1 MLASVVRDMAD
12 VSIID
17 SYSRALGIDETVSEA
32 LAQYPDIVGISLPF
46 SFSLF
51 PAVSIAR
58 SLKSQSPDTTIILG
72 GIGASVKPDR
82 LLESGVTDFVA
93 LGEAELT
100 LPELIKLLSDN
111 GIGFAKQN
119 LPEGILTRLADSS
132 IVGDP
137 RKPIDN
143 LDSLPSPSF
152 DLLPGFPGN
161 YSARIITSRGCP
173 YRCPYCA
180 SAGYWGGAYRPHSPA
195 RVVHEIHRLK
205 DTWGVNRISLADDT
219 FNIDRERS
227 HTIAELLIHAALG
240 VEWGASFRPE
250 LLTID
255 DLKLFAR
262 SGLTGIFLGLESG
275 SPRVLKSIR
284 RSHDL
289 EQTRLLIDHARQLGI
304 AVHASFMIGLP
315 DETREDIEMTLEY
328 ARGLSASSL
337 GFHIFHPLPGS
348 DFGDNPGEYGISLQ
362 TPDNIEER
370 IGAIDTYAPISTR
383 HLSALQIMDYYWT
396 ARAIAERLR
405 QE

>member
-1 MLASVVRDMAD
+1 MLGSVVRDF
-12 VSIID
+12 VEVTIID
-17 SYSRALGIDETVSEA
+17 SYSRALGIDATVSET
-32 LAQYPDIVGISLPF
+32 LAQNPDIVGIGLPF

-58 SLKSQSPDTTIILG
+58 SLKSQSRDTTIILG
-72 GIGASVKPDR
+72 GIGASVKPTR
-82 LLESGVTDFVA
+82 LLESGDTDFVA
-93 LGEAELT
+93 VGEAELT
-100 LPELIKLLSDN
+100 FPDLIKLLSDN

-119 LPEGILTRLADSS
+119 LPEGILTRLADGS
-132 IVGDP
+132 IIGNP

-143 LDSLPSPSF
+143 LDILPSPSF
-152 DLLPGFPGN
+152 DLLPGFPAN

-195 RVVHEIHRLK
+195 RVVQEVRRLA
-205 DTWGVNRISLADDT
+205 DTWGVSRISLADDT

-227 HTIAELLIHAALG
+227 RTIAELLIHAALG
-240 VEWGASFRPE
+240 IEWGASFRPE
-250 LLTID
+250 LLTLD
-255 DLKLFAR
+255 DLNLFAR

-315 DETREDIEMTLEY
+315 DETREEIEMTLEY
-328 ARGLSASSL
+328 ARSLSVSSL

-348 DFGDNPGEYGISLQ
+348 DFGDSPEKYGISLQ
-362 TPDNIEER
+362 TPDDTEER

-383 HLSALQIMDYYWT
+383 NLSALQIMDYYWI
-396 ARAIAERLR
+396 ARGIADRLR
-405 QE
+405 GE